1 LCGLRNKNNIMG
13 KTIKMEPSSKID
25 SLLAQLE
32 ELTDPASIHYDKD
45 IHDEKSAIRMQI
57 LCGEISAE

>member
-1 LCGLRNKNNIMG
+1 MG
-13 KTIKMEPSSKID
+13 KNIKMKPSSKID

-32 ELTDPASIHYDKD
+32 ELTDPTSIHYDKD

-57 LCGEISAE
+57 LCGEISIEN